1 MTVGDFDFDFDKDLE
16 SYEESDPV
24 EPDHY
29 KYSIRPIDAIRDWD
43 LNFALG
49 NAVKYISRAGRKASS
64 SYDEDLKKAIWY
76 LEEEL
81 ENYLETK
88 KV

>member
-1 MTVGDFDFDFDKDLE
+1 MTMEDPKFRKFLKDWTSE
-16 SYEESDPV
+16 SYEEADPI

-29 KYSIRPIDAIRDWD
+29 KYAIRPIDAIRDWD

-81 ENYLETK
+81 KGERK
-88 KV
+88 